1 MSNKDKQLDSN
12 PKEHKFSSS
21 VISTTS
27 ASTIKEPS
35 KVDYNPNDYISFGSD
50 NLFPQGLAI
59 LNRRAA
65 THRSILNNK
74 VIYSLGRGFITEGN
88 ETLEDYLKSV
98 NNKRESLRKVLK
110 KLYNDWYSF
119 GNAYLEVVLMPNGR
133 PLMMF
138 HHDATKIRI
147 HKDRQHIIYHP
158 DWRQYEGKRRFAKV
172 LPLYPNFEKIDGFE
186 RSIFHFKQYEPEF
199 CDYGI
204 PDWVAAL
211 DAAAIGYKTNR
222 WNLSRLENSF
232 QVSGV
237 LEIVGDMS
245 AEDAKKVKEDLA
257 KEFSGEDN
265 VGKLLSI
272 TRQFGEAGSG
282 TTFTPLIQTSD
293 GEWINLHEQADSDLI
308 IAHNWF
314 RSLSGISDSTG
325 FDTKRIRNEF
335 QVAKNTII
343 GENQDAIL
351 SDIKYLI
358 NTHSGIDADALSF
371 SNEAPVSEVDL
382 IDVNSVMTVNEA
394 RERALGLS
402 RLEDEEKGNKLIA
415 EIREEAMDRG
425 QQKETTEQQRNGDTD
440 N

>member
-1 MSNKDKQLDSN
+1 MKQENKQLDN
-12 PKEHKFSSS
+12 TQKENSFSSK

-27 ASTIKEPS
+27 ASTIKEVS
-35 KVDYNPNDYISFGSD
+35 KVDYNHRDYIPFGAN
-50 NLFPQGLAI
+50 NLFPQGLGI
-59 LNRRAA
+59 LNRRSS

-74 VIYSLGRGFITEGN
+74 VIYTLGRGFATEGDA
-88 ETLEDYLKSV
+88 ELEAFVKKA
-98 NNKRESLRKVLK
+98 NNKRESLKKVLK
-110 KLYNDWYSF
+110 KIITDWYRF
-119 GNAYLEVVLMPNGR
+119 GNAYLEVVLMPNGK
-133 PLMMF
+133 PMMF
-138 HHDATKIRI
+138 F
-147 HKDRQHIIYHP
+147 HKDASKARLHKNREHVIFHP
-158 DWRQYEGKRRFAKV
+158 DWNQYEGKKQFAKV
-172 LPLYPNFEKIDGFE
+172 LPLYPNFEKIDGFK

-204 PDWVAAL
+204 PDWIAAL

-245 AEDAKKVKEDLA
+245 AQDAKKIKEDLA
-257 KEFSGEDN
+257 NEFSGEEN

-272 TRQFGEAGSG
+272 TRQFGESGSG

-293 GEWINLHEQADSDLI
+293 GEWLSLHEQSDSDLV

-325 FDTKRIRNEF
+325 FDTKRIRNEY
-335 QVAKNTII
+335 QVAKNTVI
-343 GENQDAIL
+343 GENQDTVL
-351 SDIKYLI
+351 DEIKFLI
-358 NTHSGIDADALSF
+358 AEHSSINPEPLQF
-371 SNEAPVSEVDL
+371 INKAPVSVIDL
-382 IDVNSVMTVNEA
+382 IDVNSIITVDEA
-394 RERALGLS
+394 REDSLGKSALP
-402 RLEDEEKGNKLIA
+402 DTDKGGKLIA

-425 QQKETTEQQRNGDTD
+425 QQKETPETHKDGDTD